1 MGMIKRT
8 LITTLVLVL
17 GYHFI
22 LPHLSRDYF
31 WIPGQQRANY
41 LRAQQFVHDSPVSV
55 NVVVGSSMSNE
66 LNPEILGPGFVKLT
80 FPAGGSFTGLDI
92 IHQTGKQPPVLFIET
107 NTLMRDTDKNLAD
120 DATSP
125 WRRKLRDASP
135 VFKEEGRPSNY
146 QVGFLNA
153 WVGRICHGVTKV
165 LNGGKKAEPVAE
177 QPMDASVMEN
187 VMKANREHLG
197 KPPLESDLAART
209 KRLGEIVD
217 ALTKAG
223 TKCVFFEMPIDPT
236 LMDLAEPV
244 AVRKAMALRFPQ
256 DRYTWLPIDLG
267 ADYKTSDGIHLVK
280 ADADKA
286 TRQVVEKA
294 QSLK

>member
-1 MGMIKRT
+1 MIKRT
-8 LITTLVLVL
+8 LITALVLVL

-22 LPHLSRDYF
+22 LPHLSRNYF

-41 LRAQQFVHDSPVSV
+41 LRAQQFVHDAPASA

-66 LNPEILGPGFVKLT
+66 LNQEILGPGFVKLT

-92 IHQTGKQPPVLFIET
+92 IHQTGKRPPVLFIET
-107 NTLMRDTDKNLAD
+107 NTLMRDTDKGLAD

-146 QVGFLNA
+146 EVGFLNA

-165 LNGGKKAEPVAE
+165 FNGGKKANPEAE

-197 KPPLESDLAART
+197 RPPSETDLAART
-209 KRLGEIVD
+209 QRLGDIVD
-217 ALTKAG
+217 ALSKAG
-223 TKCVFFEMPIDPT
+223 TQCVFFEMPIDPS
-236 LMDLAEPV
+236 LKDLAEPV
-244 AVRKAMALRFPQ
+244 AVREAMALRFPRERYAWLDF
-256 DRYTWLPIDLG
+256 DRSRN
-267 ADYKTSDGIHLVK
+267 YKTSDGIHLVK
-280 ADADKA
+280 ADADEV
-286 TRQVVEKA
+286 TRNIAALA
-294 QSLK
+294 QTRK